1 MSQENRAL
9 VGVVAPAMFGA
20 TIVALT
26 VAQYDFLLGLGWRP
40 VGDAS
45 GVPWPSG
52 LALGPLGAVQ
62 VANFVLFG
70 LALVLFAVGLHRG
83 LAGGS
88 KAGPALLAVAGVA
101 MVLAGFKTDPDISG
115 GPQSWH
121 GMIHGIAYL
130 LIVFSVLPCF
140 FFLWWRMRKDSR
152 WRGHGLY
159 TLVTGVVMVILFLT
173 PWSVSFYFFL
183 ALLLAWVEVTAL
195 KLRSLTA
202 NVPAEGKAGG
212 APWRTRAAP

>member
-1 MSQENRAL
+1 M
-9 VGVVAPAMFGA
+9 
-20 TIVALT
+20 
-26 VAQYDFLLGLGWRP
+26 
-40 VGDAS
+40 
-45 GVPWPSG
+45 
-52 LALGPLGAVQ
+52 
-62 VANFVLFG
+62 LFG
-70 LALVLFAVGLHRG
+70 LALILFAVGLHRG

-101 MVLAGFKTDPDISG
+101 MVLAGLKTDPDISG

-121 GMIHGIAYL
+121 GVIHGIAYL
-130 LIVFSVLPCF
+130 LIVFSILPCF

-173 PWSVSFYFFL
+173 PWSLSFYFFL

-202 NVPAEGKAGG
+202 SVTAEGGAGG